1 MTTPA
6 GTAPQDTAKELD
18 AVDFTALFAAQIHDL
33 KNLLFLLL
41 NSLDETLNDCRIGA
55 AIGDHAQAKLSLLKY
70 NGQLINDKLIQ
81 MLSLYR
87 FSHGPCP
94 VNLEYRLVEE
104 LADEIV
110 AEARPLLGAKSIA
123 ISSRVEP
130 GLCWFFDRD
139 LAAGVIN
146 NAIHNALNCAKAEI
160 RLSASAENGYL
171 AIRVEDDGDGFPQEI
186 LENGGTAKS
195 LDLSGG
201 KTGLGLYFSSVCA
214 RLHTNRDR
222 TGRIELSNGG
232 SLGGAVFMLLLP

>member
-1 MTTPA
+1 M
-6 GTAPQDTAKELD
+6 TAPSPADTARELD

-41 NSLDETLNDCRIGA
+41 NALDETLDNRCAGSG
-55 AIGDHAQAKLSLLKY
+55 IGDDAASRLALLKY

-87 FSHGPCP
+87 FNRGPYP
-94 VNLEYRLVEE
+94 VDIAYRPV
-104 LADEIV
+104 ADLIEEIV
-110 AEARPLLGAKSIA
+110 AEAKPLLGAQSIA
-123 ISSRVEP
+123 IDSHVEA
-130 GLCWFFDRD
+130 GLSWFYDRD

-146 NAIHNALNCAKAEI
+146 NAIHNALRCAKSQI
-160 RLSASAENGYL
+160 RLSAFAENGFL

-186 LENGGTAKS
+186 LENGGSMKS

-214 RLHTNRDR
+214 RLHSNKGQ
-222 TGRIELSNGG
+222 TGRIELGNGG
-232 SLGGAVFMLLLP
+232 SLGGAVFTLFLP